1 MGNREAQGLVL
12 GSDDKIVEDKIDY
25 VHDVPNELGS
35 SNDSG
40 KPITKSV
47 ARKLIKRH
55 WIKITNRMDK
65 NEVIAVY
72 FTREKLE
79 MLLNQTGCTGVRFY
93 FAYKEQADF
102 GFDIDE
108 GRTLVAVGANNDR
121 HDIETD
127 DKHYIAKGIEFD
139 KNIIKSKNS
148 ENGIIFEMVP
158 PLTVGNIRKTT
169 FAPEDKELAEIVMKF
184 FKSAGKKIKIFPK
197 KLT

>member
-1 MGNREAQGLVL
+1 MGNREVQGLVL
-12 GSDDKIVEDKIDY
+12 GSDDKIVEGKIDY
-25 VHDVPNELGS
+25 VHDVPDDLDS

-40 KPITKSV
+40 RPITKSV

-55 WIKITNRMDK
+55 WTNITHRMNN

-72 FTREKLE
+72 FTRERLE

-93 FAYKEQADF
+93 FAYKTKDDF

-108 GRTLVAVGANNDR
+108 GRTLVAVGANSGR
-121 HDIETD
+121 YDIETD

-139 KNIIKSKNS
+139 KDIIRSEDP

-158 PLTVGNIRKTT
+158 PLTVGNICKTT
-169 FAPEDKELAEIVMKF
+169 FAPEDEELVEIVMNF
-184 FKSAGKKIKIFPK
+184 FKSAGKKIKTFSK
-197 KLT
+197 KRT